1 MSDQPSGTTTSLDFP
16 TAPAFNRS
24 SHNLPT
30 QLPVL
35 IGREPQVEAIRRL
48 LQRPD
53 IRLVTLTGPGG
64 IGKTRLALQVAA
76 DLLPTFADGVF
87 FANLAP
93 LTDSELVIP
102 TIAAA
107 LNVREVP
114 GQPLIQNLQTQLRD
128 RQMLLLLDNFEQV
141 IEAAVPIN
149 GLLDA
154 APGLKLL
161 VTSRAVL
168 RLHNEQEF
176 PVPPLRWPETRPLPP
191 VEALLHYEA
200 IALFVQRARATQPDF
215 ELTDGTAE
223 AVVEICRRLDG
234 LPLAIELAAVRIKLF
249 PPQAL
254 LTRLQ
259 HRLTVLTGGA
269 RDQPLR
275 QQTLRAAIGWSYDLL
290 TPAEQRLFQRLA
302 VLVGGATLEA
312 SAAVCGPDEAGSTP
326 PAIDL
331 LDGIGSLVDKSL
343 LRRHRMERAG
353 PDEEPRFTMLE
364 TIQEFALDRLAASG
378 ESSAVQARH
387 AAYFLALA
395 EAAEPQLKRAPQE
408 QWLAR
413 LDSEHDNLRAAL
425 AWARNQG
432 SAEVGLRL
440 AGALWRFWYIR
451 GYYSEGRAQLAA
463 VLQAAALQ
471 PEPGDTGRAAALA
484 RVLHGA
490 GVLAWGQGDYAAAQ
504 TYSQECLTLYQA
516 VADLAG
522 QANALNTLGLVARSQ
537 EDYARAR
544 TLHTES
550 LTLRRSLDDQWGIA
564 NALLNLGV
572 VAWNQ
577 AAYEDAHHNFAESLD
592 LARRLGD
599 RWSSAVALDHLGLVL
614 RSQEKPA
621 QARVFLEESLTIRR
635 TLGDRWGIAT
645 ALQHLAGVVQA
656 LGDLTGARAF
666 LDESLALYRELDDTS
681 SAALVLR
688 DLALLAADE
697 AKYAEAQARLSE
709 ALAVWQGTGTAA
721 GIALGLEC
729 AAWIAGRQ
737 GRLWRA
743 ARLWGA
749 AEALREARAVPLPPV
764 TRAAYAQAVAAMR
777 AQAAAAAWAAAW
789 EAGREL
795 DPPSAVAEALA
806 GGPDQAEETPGAP
819 PPPGS
824 VLPGAGAPGNPAG
837 LTEREVTVLRL
848 VAQGLTNGQIAREL
862 ALSPHTINVHLRTI
876 YSKLDVPSRAAA
888 TRFAMEHKLL

>member
-1 MSDQPSGTTTSLDFP
+1 
-16 TAPAFNRS
+16 
-24 SHNLPT
+24 
-30 QLPVL
+30 VL
-35 IGREPQVEAIRRL
+35 IGREPQVQAICQL
-48 LQRPD
+48 LQRQD

-76 DLLPTFADGVF
+76 DLLGTFADGVF

-93 LTDSELVIP
+93 LTDPELVLP
-102 TIAAA
+102 TIATA
-107 LNVREVP
+107 LNVREVA
-114 GQPLIQNLQTQLRD
+114 GQPLIQSLQTHLHD
-128 RQMLLLLDNFEQV
+128 RRMLLLLDNFEQV

-149 GLLDA
+149 GLLEA

-168 RLHNEQEF
+168 RLRNEQEF
-176 PVPPLRWPETRPLPP
+176 PVPPLRWPETRPLPA
-191 VEALLHYEA
+191 VEALSHYEA
-200 IALFVQRARATQPDF
+200 VALFVQRARATQPDF
-215 ELTDGTAE
+215 QLTEGNAE

-249 PPQAL
+249 SPQAL

-259 HRLTVLTGGA
+259 HRLTVLTSGA

-290 TPAEQRLFQRLA
+290 TPPEQYLFQRLA
-302 VLVGGATLEA
+302 VFVGGATLEA
-312 SAAVCGPDEAGSTP
+312 IAAVCGPDEEESTAQ
-326 PAIDL
+326 AIDL
-331 LDGIGSLVDKSL
+331 LEGIGSLVDKSL
-343 LRRHRMERAG
+343 LRRHQMERAG

-364 TIQEFALDRLAASG
+364 TIQEYALERLTASG
-378 ESSAVQARH
+378 ESSDVQARH
-387 AAYFLALA
+387 AAYFLVLA
-395 EAAEPQLKRAPQE
+395 EAAEPQLQSAPQE

-425 AWARNQG
+425 AWARNQDQG
-432 SAEVGLRL
+432 SAEVCLQL

-463 VLQAAALQ
+463 VLQAAKLQ
-471 PEPGDTGRAAALA
+471 PEPGDSIRSAALA

-490 GVLAWGQGDYAAAQ
+490 GVLAWGQGDYTTAQ
-504 TYSQECLTLYQA
+504 TYSQECLALYQA
-516 VADLAG
+516 LTDLAG

-537 EDYARAR
+537 GDYSRAR

-550 LTLRRSLDDQWGIA
+550 LTLRRNLGDQWGIA

-577 AAYEDAHHNFAESLD
+577 AAYEDARQNFEESLD

-599 RWSSAVALDHLGLVL
+599 RWSSAVALDHLGMVL
-614 RSQEKPA
+614 RSQQKLA
-621 QARVFLEESLTIRR
+621 QARLFLEESLTIRR
-635 TLGDRWGIAT
+635 ALEDRWGIAT

-681 SAALVLR
+681 SSALVLR
-688 DLALLAADE
+688 DLAVLAADE
-697 AKYAEAQARLSE
+697 ADYAGAQGRLAD
-709 ALAVWQGTGTAA
+709 ALAVWQRSGTAA

-737 GRLWRA
+737 GRPQRA

-749 AEALREARAVPLPPV
+749 AQAFRAARAVPIPPV
-764 TRAAYAQAVAAMR
+764 TRAAYDQAVAAIR
-777 AQAAAAAWAAAW
+777 SQADAATWAAAW
-789 EAGREL
+789 EGGREL

-806 GGPDQAEETPGAP
+806 EGPDEAEETTSVP
-819 PPPGS
+819 PPPDS
-824 VLPGAGAPGNPAG
+824 VRPSAPAAGYPAG

-888 TRFAMEHKLL
+888 TRFAMEHHLL